1 MQNDIA
7 AYYAA
12 TKPGE
17 VQVVGVDLWN
27 GSPAQLAQFRVQTG
41 ATFPLALNGAAASG
55 GNLEVLYGTFDNY
68 IVLNKQGIVR
78 YHAALVWPHG
88 TRYHL
93 NEIRATVDSLV
104 TPTLDAPGGPPSAL
118 SLSAGPNPARG
129 PVRVTLALPTDTRSV
144 RVTVHDV
151 AGRELAVLAYGA
163 LPAGRHEWSW
173 DGRDVHGKRAA
184 PGLYLIR
191 AVAGGRVRTSRV
203 VLSR

>member
-1 MQNDIA
+1 MQSDIA

-17 VQVVGVDLWN
+17 VQVVGIDLWN

-78 YHAALVWPHG
+78 YHAALIWPHG

-104 TPTLDAPGGPPSAL
+104 TPTLDVPGGPPSVLA
-118 SLSAGPNPARG
+118 LSAGPNPARG
-129 PVRVTLALPTDTRSV
+129 PVRVALALPSDERSV

-151 AGRELAVLAYGA
+151 AGREVALLARGA
-163 LPAGRHEWSW
+163 LSAGRHEWSW
-173 DGRDVHGKRAA
+173 NGRDVAGARAA
-184 PGLYLIR
+184 PGLYLVR
-191 AVAGGRVRTSRV
+191 VVAGEQVKSSRV